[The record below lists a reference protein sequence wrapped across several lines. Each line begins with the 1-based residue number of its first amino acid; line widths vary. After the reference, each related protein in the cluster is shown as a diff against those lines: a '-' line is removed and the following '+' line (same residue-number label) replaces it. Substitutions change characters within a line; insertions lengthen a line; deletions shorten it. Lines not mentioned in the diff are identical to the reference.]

1 MTILALTLL
10 VSMASASPQWSPPP
24 QGYNRQPWANT
35 RPWQQPNQQ
44 PRQQQPW
51 QTLPQPLPQTGGQ
64 RMSMEPQDVGME
76 VPKYGSVGDDLSNMK
91 NVEVLPQQQPLQNQ
105 VTFVSLA

>member
-1 MTILALTLL
+1 
-10 VSMASASPQWSPPP
+10 
-24 QGYNRQPWANT
+24 
-35 RPWQQPNQQ
+35 
-44 PRQQQPW
+44 
-51 QTLPQPLPQTGGQ
+51 
-64 RMSMEPQDVGME
+64 MSMEPQDVGME